1 MCFKQTPKVESSLR
15 FLFLFDFQTMYL
27 CIMEIELN
35 LLNSGTHFEA
45 KNESG
50 NIVNIDG
57 SPAVGG
63 LGLGA
68 RPMELL
74 IMGLGGC
81 SGIDVLS
88 ILRKQKIE
96 PQGFRIKLSAERE
109 KDAVPSLF
117 TNIHVKF
124 IFKAPIDEAKAQRA
138 VNLSMEKYCSVSK
151 TLEMTAKI
159 SHEIIIEA

>member
-1 MCFKQTPKVESSLR
+1 
-15 FLFLFDFQTMYL
+15 MYL
-27 CIMEIELN
+27 CFMEIELN
-35 LLNSGTHFEA
+35 LLNQGVHFEA
-45 KNESG
+45 KNEFG
-50 NIVNIDG
+50 NNVHIDG

-96 PQGFRIKLSAERE
+96 PTGFSVKISAERE

-117 TNIHVKF
+117 TDIHVKF
-124 IFKAPIDEAKAQRA
+124 IFKAPMDEAKAQRA
-138 VNLSMEKYCSVSK
+138 INLSMDKYCSVAK
-151 TLEMTAKI
+151 TLEKSAKI
-159 SHEIIIEA
+159 THELIIENN

>member
-1 MCFKQTPKVESSLR
+1 
-15 FLFLFDFQTMYL
+15 
-27 CIMEIELN
+27 MEIELN
-35 LLNSGTHFEA
+35 LLNQGSHFEA
-45 KNESG
+45 KNEAG
-50 NIVNIDG
+50 NLVSIDG

-96 PQGFRIKLSAERE
+96 PAEFNIKISAERE
-109 KDAVPSLF
+109 KDATPALF
-117 TNIHVKF
+117 TDIHVKF
-124 IFKAPIDEAKAQRA
+124 IFKGPIDASKAQRA
-138 VNLSMEKYCSVSK
+138 IDLSMDKYCSVAK
-151 TLEMTAKI
+151 TLEKTAKI
-159 SHEIIIEA
+159 TSELIIEN